1 MPDNL
6 QTYAFEFK
14 GGLISNL
21 APLQHG
27 IQQPGTARVLKN
39 FEPSIEGGYK
49 KILGYTKF
57 DSNIVPG
64 FNVCKVHGASQSG
77 TTLIIGNVHFT
88 PVVGDTLT
96 ITGVSGT
103 YTVASGGVSY
113 SSTNKRVTLTLTTSL
128 DSSPADQA
136 NVTFTTN
143 SSKAINGLA
152 AWESTVIAVRN
163 NNVFSSA
170 GSGWTQINVSQY
182 GVPRVNGGSQ
192 SGGTLNVDGLLDTE
206 GKTLIPQVGDTFTI
220 ASVALVYTVTTKPTV
235 NAAGESAI
243 AISPNLN
250 SSPSND
256 AVITFLTAAK
266 VNAATNINRFS
277 KYRIG
282 TTEKIAGVD
291 GSNYPFVY
299 DGTTYTPLTGAPD
312 DVLGASHTASYKN
325 QLFFAKGDVLTFTAP
340 YTDNDF
346 DAGNGAGNIS
356 VGSNITGLIAFRDQ
370 LIIFSENKID
380 RLVGNTI
387 ADFVLQPVTRNIG
400 CIDSDTIKEVA
411 GDVVF
416 LGPDGIRS
424 LSGSDKV
431 GDFDLAVISKTIQK
445 EVTDVISGNSSFASV
460 TIKNKSQY
468 RLLGFNSNISD
479 LNATGILGTQLAG
492 PQGSMFGWSEIRG
505 FKAFVADSNYKSKT
519 ETIVFANTNGYVY
532 NMDSG
537 NSFDGSIIEAT
548 FASPFVALSDPEFR
562 KTIFKLHLYTE
573 PSGSFETNT
582 SLKFDL
588 DAQGSVQPVSIPF
601 SNTSSGVS
609 GVYGKVTSTY
619 GTAVYGG
626 RLKKKFT
633 AQTVGSGFNVSVQF
647 FSSDSNP
654 SFSLDAVT
662 LEYGTFDRR

>member
-27 IQQPGTARVLKN
+27 IQQPGTARILRN

-49 KILGYTKF
+49 KILGYNKF

-77 TTLIIGNVHFT
+77 TTLIIANVHFT
-88 PVVGDTLT
+88 PAVGNTLT
-96 ITGVSGT
+96 ITGVDGT
-103 YTVASGGVSY
+103 YTIASGGVSY
-113 SSTNKRVTLTLTTSL
+113 SSTTKRATLTLTTSL

-136 NVTFTTN
+136 NVTFTSGSN
-143 SSKAINGLA
+143 EAVHGLA

-163 NNVFSSA
+163 NNVYSSG
-170 GSGWTQINVSQY
+170 GSGFTQINVSQY
-182 GVPRVNGGSQ
+182 GVPKVNGGSQ
-192 SGGTLNVDGLLDTE
+192 SGGTLNVDGLTSA
-206 GKTLIPQVGDTFTI
+206 PQVGDTFTI
-220 ASVALVYTVTTKPTV
+220 ASVALVYTITTKPTI
-235 NAAGESAI
+235 NADGESAI

-250 SSPSND
+250 SSPSDD

-291 GSNYPFVY
+291 GTNYPFVY

-312 DVLGASHTASYKN
+312 DVLGASHIASYKN

-400 CIDSDTIKEVA
+400 CIDSDTIREVA

-445 EVTDVISGNSSFASV
+445 EVTDVISSNDSFMSV

-468 RLLGFNSNISD
+468 RLLGFNSNIGDS
-479 LNATGILGTQLAG
+479 NATGIIGTQLAG
-492 PQGSMFGWSEIRG
+492 PEGSMFGWAETRG
-505 FKAFVADSNYKSKT
+505 FKAFVADSNYKSKV
-519 ETIVFANTNGYVY
+519 ETIVFANTNGFIY
-532 NMDSG
+532 NMDTT
-537 NSFDGSIIEAT
+537 NTFDGTAIEAT

-573 PSGSFETNT
+573 PSGSFDSTAR
-582 SLKFDL
+582 LKFDL
-588 DAQGSVQPVSIPF
+588 NEEGSVQPASIAL
-601 SNTSSGVS
+601 SNTTSGVA
-609 GVYGKVTSTY
+609 GVYGRTTATY
-619 GTAVYGG
+619 GTAIYGG

-633 AQTVGSGFNVSVQF
+633 AQTVGSGFNVSVL
-647 FSSDSNP
+647 FSSTDSNP
-654 SFSLDAVT
+654 SYSLDAAT